1 MNEQSHASGADG
13 SIVLTEEFDQALD
26 LLHGGHDLFLTGK
39 AGTGKSTLIRRFLSE
54 TRRPTL
60 VAAPTG
66 IAALNVGG
74 YTIHRLFGFHPGST
88 VDHVRSASYRP
99 GRFAGALAGV
109 RTLIV
114 DEASMIRA
122 DLFDMMAIALERF
135 GPDPTMPFGGVQL
148 VLVGDL
154 FQLPPVVTEAEGPD
168 FDATF
173 TTPYFFSAERF
184 DRDRFPTVDLTHVFR
199 QSGDPELTAIL
210 NSIRES
216 TLAGAALERLNSR
229 TDPGFEPPDDEPWLT
244 LTTTNRMA
252 AAHNR
257 RRLDRLPGAEL
268 TMEAAVTGDLTG
280 FEPPT
285 EAKLVFKVGA
295 QVMMLTNDP
304 VDRWVNGSIGRV
316 LDASPG
322 RREGR
327 GEDGPVVVV
336 GFSDG
341 EVAEVVPHTWDVTRP
356 DGSNGAV
363 RHEVIGSFRQLPF
376 TLAWAITIH
385 KSQGQTL
392 DRLIVD
398 LGGGTF
404 APGQLYVALSRS
416 RSLDGL
422 VLTRPVR
429 PGDLRTDRRI
439 LRFLRDPEG
448 DVHGHRYCAVAALT
462 VGGDSA
468 RSRPR
473 PVELAVAFPD
483 GSAVTTLV
491 NPQRDLGQARADF
504 GISASD
510 VLLAPTLP
518 EAWAMIAPL
527 VDGYTPIGVNLDAT
541 LECLVA
547 ELERLGSPVA
557 MPLGVNIPSAALIPG
572 ERARHRAGSAIRR
585 ARIALEARDRLW
597 LDETGAGVFDV
608 VGARSQRVDPHGDE
622 AGPGAVGPAEPARG
636 GYLLTRDGDV
646 HPPSPASLPQ
656 LSAMLRISAE
666 VSAALLDPPHR
677 GGHPE
682 DGGGD
687 VEDDDEDDDEVIT
700 AGDRDLVVG
709 ARGLVADQIR
719 RAAQRVPMTA
729 ALLDRLRLA
738 SEVVGSDLT
747 RGLEAAPA
755 VDVSEV
761 LRPGT
766 RVCFSGSALDRDGTV
781 VARSE
786 MEGMARRRGLEPVST
801 VTKSRCDALVI
812 AEPGSQSTKSRAA
825 QRWGTPV
832 IPVADF
838 LRWASR

>member
-1 MNEQSHASGADG
+1 M
-13 SIVLTEEFDQALD
+13 VLTDEVDHALE

-39 AGTGKSTLIRRFLSE
+39 AGTGKSTLIRRFLEE

-74 YTIHRLFGFHPGST
+74 YTIHRLFGLHPGFT

-154 FQLPPVVTEAEGPD
+154 FQLPPVVTEAERPD
-168 FDATF
+168 FDAAY

-210 NSIRES
+210 NSIREG
-216 TLAGAALERLNSR
+216 TLVGTALERLNSR
-229 TDPGFEPPDDEPWLT
+229 TDPGFEPPDDAPWLT

-268 TMEAAVTGDLTG
+268 TMEAAITGDLTG

-285 EAKLVFKVGA
+285 EARLVFKVGA

-304 VDRWVNGSIGRV
+304 ADRWVNGSIGRV

-327 GEDGPVVVV
+327 GETGPVVVV
-336 GFSDG
+336 GFPGG
-341 EVAEVVPHTWDVTRP
+341 EVAEVAPHTWDVTRP
-356 DGSNGAV
+356 YGSDGTV
-363 RHEVIGSFRQLPF
+363 RHEAVGSFSQFPF

-429 PGDLRTDRRI
+429 PGDLGTDRRI

-448 DVHGHRYCAVAALT
+448 DVHGRRYCAIAALT
-462 VGGDSA
+462 VGGDGA

-473 PVELAVAFPD
+473 PVELAVVFPD

-491 NPQRDLGQARADF
+491 NPQRDLGQARADY

-541 LECLVA
+541 LECLAA

-557 MPLGVNIPSAALIPG
+557 MPPGVDIPSAALIPG

-585 ARIALEARDRLW
+585 ARVALEARERLW

-608 VGARSQRVDPHGDE
+608 VGAGSHRVDPHGDE
-622 AGPGAVGPAEPARG
+622 AGAGAVGPGAVGPAEPARG
-636 GYLLTRDGDV
+636 GYLLTRDGDA
-646 HPPSPASLPQ
+646 HPPSPAALPQ

-666 VSAALLDPPHR
+666 VSAVLLDPPRR
-677 GGHPE
+677 GGHP
-682 DGGGD
+682 GTG
-687 VEDDDEDDDEVIT
+687 DDDEVIT
-700 AGDRDLVVG
+700 AGDRDVVVG

-729 ALLDRLRLA
+729 VLLDRLRLA

-755 VDVSEV
+755 VDVAEV
-761 LRPGT
+761 LRPGA
-766 RVCFSGSALDRDGTV
+766 RVCFTGSALDRDGTV
-781 VARSE
+781 VARDE
-786 MEGMARRRGLEPVST
+786 MEGMARRRGLEPVSA
-801 VTKSRCDALVI
+801 VTKSRCDVLVI

-832 IPVADF
+832 VPVADF
-838 LRWASR
+838 LRWAGR